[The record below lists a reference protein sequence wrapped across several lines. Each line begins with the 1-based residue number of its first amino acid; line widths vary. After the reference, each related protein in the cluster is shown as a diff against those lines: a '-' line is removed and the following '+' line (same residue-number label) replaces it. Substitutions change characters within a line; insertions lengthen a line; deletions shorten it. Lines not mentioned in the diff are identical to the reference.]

1 MEGRQRAVSYT
12 HLDVYKRQEQA
23 SGWSEP
29 VRVTAGGAIAAIED
43 RSFRRNTTFGCYVLF
58 LTGDFEPGVY
68 GLEVAG
74 RRTTC
79 IQDDS
84 DRTIGLEIWEDDT
97 AAEFFSQPATLYPV
111 SYTHLDVYKRQP
123 LR

>member
-1 MEGRQRAVSYT
+1 M
-12 HLDVYKRQEQA
+12 
-23 SGWSEP
+23 
-29 VRVTAGGAIAAIED
+29 TAGGAIAAIED

-97 AAEFFSQPATLYPV
+97 AAEFFSQPATLYHYQAVEENGSIVLRQSPV
-111 SYTHLDVYKRQP
+111 LEFTMPPELTGPY
-123 LR
+123 